1 MVRRVLRSAQDLLT
15 IYNKRYSMRFYV
27 PPDTIA
33 PLKNTIEIKDKT
45 EVHHIRDVMRLKK
58 GDIVDIFDGQ
68 GREFSCFIEE
78 VKREA
83 VIIKIKKVLPPKYG
97 LPFNI
102 TLYQSIPKKTKMDF
116 IVEKVIEL
124 GVNQIVPIITDR
136 TIPEIKDFT
145 KKVERWK
152 RIGMASSKQ
161 CGRTIL
167 PVISDVMHFD
177 GALIDSKQKDLAVF
191 ASLDRD
197 SKPLKDILRGLS
209 PKTIAVFVGP
219 EGDFSPREVFM
230 AKENGCSMCSLG
242 SLVLKSETAAIYILS
257 CLSYELQ

>member
-1 MVRRVLRSAQDLLT
+1 
-15 IYNKRYSMRFYV
+15 MRFYV
-27 PPDTIA
+27 PPDSIF
-33 PLKNTIEIKDKT
+33 PDKNIIEIKDKS
-45 EVHHIRDVMRLKK
+45 EAHHIRDVMRLKK
-58 GDIVDIFDGQ
+58 GDDVNIFDGK

-78 VKREA
+78 VKRDA
-83 VIIKIKKVLPPKYG
+83 VIIKIKEAKSFVGEGFKPSPT
-97 LPFNI
+97 I
-102 TLYQSIPKKTKMDF
+102 TLYQAIPKKTKMDF
-116 IVEKVIEL
+116 IVEKAVEL
-124 GVNQIVPIITDR
+124 GVSQIVPIITDR

-145 KKVERWK
+145 KKVEQWK

-167 PVISDVMHFD
+167 PVISDVMYFD
-177 GALIDSKQKDLAVF
+177 GALIDSKQKAMAVF
-191 ASLDRD
+191 ASLARD

>member
-1 MVRRVLRSAQDLLT
+1 
-15 IYNKRYSMRFYV
+15 MRFYV
-27 PPDTIA
+27 HPDSIF

-45 EVHHIRDVMRLKK
+45 ELHHIRDVMRLKK

-68 GREFSCFIEE
+68 GREFSCSIEE

-83 VIIKIKKVLPPKYG
+83 VIIKIKEELPPKCG
-97 LPFNI
+97 LAFNI
-102 TLYQSIPKKTKMDF
+102 TLYQAIPKKTKMDF
-116 IVEKVIEL
+116 IIEKVVEL
-124 GVNQIVPIITDR
+124 GVSQVVPIITDR
-136 TIPEIKDFT
+136 TILEIKDFT

-152 RIGMASSKQ
+152 RISMASSKQ

-167 PVISDVMHFD
+167 PVISDVTHFD
-177 GALIDSKQKDLAVF
+177 SALIDSKQKDLVVF
-191 ASLDRD
+191 ASLDKE
-197 SKPLKDILRGLS
+197 SEPLKNILRGLI

-219 EGDFSPREVFM
+219 EGDFSPREISM

-242 SLVLKSETAAIYILS
+242 SLVLKSETATIYILS